1 MSDRMGQ
8 TNGCAVA
15 RGDTH
20 GILNALAGI
29 SFQLKE
35 HRLREAG
42 AKSTYD
48 RKRMIGALSHWESHA
63 SP

>member
-1 MSDRMGQ
+1 MSDRMAQ
-8 TNGCAVA
+8 TYWLPIFG
-15 RGDTH
+15 GDTQ
-20 GILNALAGI
+20 GLLNALPGI

-42 AKSTYD
+42 TKPTYD

-63 SP
+63 LP